1 MPYHTDEKLKGYLD
15 TNQLHREQMCRA
27 ILATDK
33 RYSDVRPRHPRGG
46 PDGGRDIEAI
56 YRENQVAYGAVGF
69 SNQANDSA
77 EQKRAIKQKFRDDLA
92 SAISDGKK
100 PEAFVFFTNLNM
112 TVGEKESLISDAK
125 ESEIKHCE
133 IFDRERI
140 RIVLDS
146 PDGFFIRFQFLNI
159 PLSEAEQASFFAR
172 WGDDIQSVIATGF
185 QRIERTLDRVLF
197 FQEASDCID
206 QFVLS
211 FELKRTFQAEEIG
224 HFRAFCLMSLKEP
237 KHHVFGIAF
246 GSSDRSNRMRSDKD
260 ETELLS
266 EPSGIKFGVSGG
278 QWESYIG
285 REEDEA
291 SEADSDDERYVQ
303 VGSSSSVGRK
313 EVAFIP
319 ISYNKDSFIR
329 FEPTITM
336 RDLDEAMFLPVMNKS
351 LAEKVKA
358 IHVYSNGYKIMEIGP
373 EEFVLDESKF
383 ETSIPVKFTDS
394 ELDDPWVR
402 VRPAG
407 MFSAFHIRFFEK
419 TPKRLFV
426 PAQVTNSLE
435 KRGGDA

>member
-1 MPYHTDEKLKGYLD
+1 MKTANNSLKARRRAGAALAQTLCITENSVPYQTDEKLKGYLD

-56 YRENQVAYGAVGF
+56 YREHQVAYGAVGF

-92 SAISDGKK
+92 SAISDEKK

-125 ESEIKHCE
+125 KCEIKHCE

-185 QRIERTLDRVLF
+185 QKIERTLDRVLF
-197 FQEASDCID
+197 FQEASDCLD

-211 FELKRTFQAEEIG
+211 ST
-224 HFRAFCLMSLKEP
+224 SP
-237 KHHVFGIAF
+237 
-246 GSSDRSNRMRSDKD
+246 
-260 ETELLS
+260 
-266 EPSGIKFGVSGG
+266 
-278 QWESYIG
+278 
-285 REEDEA
+285 
-291 SEADSDDERYVQ
+291 
-303 VGSSSSVGRK
+303 
-313 EVAFIP
+313 
-319 ISYNKDSFIR
+319 R
-329 FEPTITM
+329 F
-336 RDLDEAMFLPVMNKS
+336 
-351 LAEKVKA
+351 
-358 IHVYSNGYKIMEIGP
+358 
-373 EEFVLDESKF
+373 
-383 ETSIPVKFTDS
+383 
-394 ELDDPWVR
+394 
-402 VRPAG
+402 
-407 MFSAFHIRFFEK
+407 
-419 TPKRLFV
+419 
-426 PAQVTNSLE
+426 
-435 KRGGDA
+435 

>member
-1 MPYHTDEKLKGYLD
+1 MPYQTDERLKSYLD

-27 ILATDK
+27 ILAADK

-77 EQKRAIKQKFRDDLA
+77 EQKRAIKQKFRDDL
-92 SAISDGKK
+92 SSVISDGKK
-100 PEAFVFFTNLNM
+100 PDAFVFFTNLSM
-112 TVGEKESLISDAK
+112 TVGEKEALISEAK
-125 ESEIKHCE
+125 ESAVMHCE

-159 PLSEAEQASFFAR
+159 SLSEAEQASFFAR

-197 FQEASDCID
+197 FQEASDCLEH
-206 QFVLS
+206 FTLS
-211 FELKRTFQAEEIG
+211 FELNRTFQAEEIG
-224 HFRAFCLMSLKEP
+224 HFRAFCLMHLKEP
-237 KHHVFGIAF
+237 KHHVLGIAF
-246 GSSDRSNRMRSDKD
+246 GSSDRSNRMRNDKD
-260 ETELLS
+260 EAERLG
-266 EPSGIKFGVSGG
+266 EPSGIKYGVSGG
-278 QWESYIG
+278 QWESYVG
-285 REEDEA
+285 RGERQA
-291 SEADSDDERYVQ
+291 SEAEGDDERYVQ
-303 VGSSSSVGRK
+303 VGSSSAVGRK
-313 EVAFIP
+313 EAAFIP
-319 ISYNKDSFIR
+319 ISYSKSSYIR
-329 FEPTITM
+329 FEPTITL
-336 RDLDEAMFLPVMNKS
+336 RDLDEAMFMPIMNKS
-351 LAEKVKA
+351 LAQKVKA

-373 EEFVLDESKF
+373 EEFAIDESKF
-383 ETSIPVKFTDS
+383 ETSIPVRFTES
-394 ELDDPWVR
+394 ELSDPWVR

-407 MFSAFHIRFFEK
+407 MFSAFHIQFFEK

-435 KRGGDA
+435 K